1 MFLKSIYVFTT
12 FKLIPEDV
20 MKQGLVYVGL
30 NKEELV
36 NSTETKSMTEDQ
48 SVNKRQLVELME
60 S

>member
-1 MFLKSIYVFTT
+1 
-12 FKLIPEDV
+12 

-36 NSTETKSMTEDQ
+36 NSTETKSITEDQ